1 MLVLINADFSAL
13 TLSRGRAALTATS
26 LRTRTGRHTS
36 NTLSLILIQWFRV
49 LATSPLQSAQTSYA
63 HSHTS
68 SSQNMML
75 AARFT
80 HTHTHFGS
88 MWICVSHCLHTQ
100 TRNLVRSHFAHIS
113 LLSTVR
119 VHHRILCSAMPPAQP
134 ATTTTTTTNTPL
146 AIRMRS
152 KCGARLCVC
161 VCVCVCVVP
170 ANNLHAVGFVQH
182 SPKGNNNA
190 LGLSLS
196 LSLSLSDFCGVEDS
210 MRWWW

>member
-1 MLVLINADFSAL
+1 VLINADFSAL

-80 HTHTHFGS
+80 HTHTHTLWFNVDLCES
-88 MWICVSHCLHTQ
+88 LPAHSDSQLTLAFRAHLTTEHCASAPPHTMLSDATSTTCNNNNNNQ
-100 TRNLVRSHFAHIS
+100 HSACDSDAKQVRRK
-113 LLSTVR
+113 T
-119 VHHRILCSAMPPAQP
+119 
-134 ATTTTTTTNTPL
+134 
-146 AIRMRS
+146 
-152 KCGARLCVC
+152 

-190 LGLSLS
+190 LGLSLY
-196 LSLSLSDFCGVEDS
+196 LSLSL
-210 MRWWW
+210 